1 MVALSQELSLLEAE
15 TFEIHD
21 VVNTELAMNTDPA
34 EGWCSCCSS
43 CACFCSGC
51 SCLTASCTNC
61 SY

>member
-1 MVALSQELSLLEAE
+1 MALAKELRQLEAE

-21 VVNTELAMNTDPA
+21 VVNSELAMNTDPA

-43 CACFCSGC
+43 CACYCSGC
-51 SCLTASCTNC
+51 SCLTHSCTNC